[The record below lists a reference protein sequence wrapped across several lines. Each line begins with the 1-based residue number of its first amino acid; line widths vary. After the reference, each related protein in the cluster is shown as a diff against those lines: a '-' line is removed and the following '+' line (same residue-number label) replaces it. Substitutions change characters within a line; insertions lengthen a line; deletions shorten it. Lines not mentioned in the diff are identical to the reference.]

1 MVVRDKTQ
9 VEMPLPGAGLQFAE
23 VVLRE
28 QTPAAVEAGFPK
40 AWDGRLAYVLTNVG
54 SPPVLAP
61 AAMAL
66 AAAVLTDPRAWMWAG
81 LYVLLTVVTPVLY
94 LIWLKHRGLITD
106 LDVQQ
111 REQRTKPMLF
121 TLACGGLAW
130 LALAAGA
137 APALMTL
144 LAGVLWLQMIVI
156 LCITLRWKI
165 SVHCATAASVATV
178 ACVLLKTPLPL
189 LGVPI
194 VAWSRVRLRRH
205 TLAQTVAGSFLGF
218 ALFLTALLCAGGV

>member
-1 MVVRDKTQ
+1 MTVQEKTQ
-9 VEMPLPGAGLQFAE
+9 VDMPLPRAGLQLAE
-23 VVLRE
+23 VVLKE
-28 QTPAAVEAGFPK
+28 QKPAVVETGFPE

-66 AAAVLTDPRAWMWAG
+66 TASVFAEPRAWMWAG
-81 LYVLLTVVTPVLY
+81 LYVLLTVVTPMLY

-106 LDVQQ
+106 LDVQR

-130 LALAAGA
+130 LALALGA

-144 LAGVLWLQMIVI
+144 LAGVLWLQMVAIF
-156 LCITLRWKI
+156 CITLRWKI
-165 SVHCATAASVATV
+165 SVHCATAACVATV
-178 ACVLLKTPLPL
+178 ACVLLGTPLPL

-194 VAWSRVRLRRH
+194 IAWSRVRLHRH
-205 TLAQTVAGSFLGF
+205 TLAQTVAGSSLGF
-218 ALFLTALLCAGGV
+218 ALFIVALLCAGGV